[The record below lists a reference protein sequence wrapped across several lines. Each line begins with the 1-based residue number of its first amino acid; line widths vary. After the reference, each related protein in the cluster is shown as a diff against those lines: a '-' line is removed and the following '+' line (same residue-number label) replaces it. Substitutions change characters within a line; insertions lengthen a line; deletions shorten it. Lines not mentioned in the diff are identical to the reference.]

1 MSTECVYEYY
11 YLRSI
16 TLKSRSVLINFII
29 MVLDVDLFRSDKG
42 GNPDKIRDN
51 QKKRFKDIGLVDLI
65 VENDL
70 KWRQCK

>member
-1 MSTECVYEYY
+1 
-11 YLRSI
+11 
-16 TLKSRSVLINFII
+16 